1 MLVFV
6 TPHQFMEGICK
17 RLVGKVN
24 GDVEVISL
32 IKGMEV
38 KREGPCMISTLIS
51 EQLGVS
57 CCVLM
62 GANIA
67 NEASVDFSVNF
78 NSFDFYENHQFS
90 KEYGLLVQIAVEKFS
105 EATVGY
111 RDNREIAEKWVQL
124 FSTPYFMVTAVS
136 AANILVC

>member
-1 MLVFV
+1 MAKLQRHAVKDANMLVFV

-78 NSFDFYENHQFS
+78 NSFDFYENH
-90 KEYGLLVQIAVEKFS
+90 
-105 EATVGY
+105 
-111 RDNREIAEKWVQL
+111 
-124 FSTPYFMVTAVS
+124 
-136 AANILVC
+136 

>member
-17 RLVGKVN
+17 RLVGKLKD
-24 GDVEVISL
+24 DVVAISL

-38 KREGPCMISTLIS
+38 KMEGPHMISTLIS
-51 EQLGVS
+51 EQLRVN

-67 NEASVDFSVNF
+67 NEVI
-78 NSFDFYENHQFS
+78 YQFF
-90 KEYGLLVQIAVEKFS
+90 EPFQRIRCAFTVYFLNTLRLLGTDCCREVQ
-105 EATVGY
+105 
-111 RDNREIAEKWVQL
+111 
-124 FSTPYFMVTAVS
+124 
-136 AANILVC
+136 